1 MKHYNKI
8 RYYFYYLWW
17 ILVPLT
23 ITGILY
29 DSLMSFIPRI
39 EGDAINSI
47 KQQNTDLIIK
57 SSLIFLGLTIFAQIN
72 RFLKRYLVRVFSNKM
87 NYLMRNK
94 CFNHML
100 SLDMVFYKQN
110 KVGDILNKNTT
121 DISDTCESIRKLT
134 TEIFD
139 TVILMI
145 GYIVSYFLLDYKIAL
160 MSLPFVLISI
170 IISLLLKKKVYMTT
184 KDYKE
189 YSSKFKDSTL
199 NMLKNEIYFR
209 GMGVNEKY
217 IDQYSKEVDVL
228 AKKNVKNLVYKASM
242 ESIYSS
248 IGFIGLFFV
257 LYFGL
262 NNVIDG
268 TYDIGTFTTILTT
281 FVLIANK
288 GSKVGKSFNAYQG
301 LKVTW
306 KRIKPF
312 LEDDIEIEEEYQ
324 FNSDGLSLIDFSY
337 SYDDFKTPTITYS
350 FNKDEKIGIVGRVH
364 TGKSTLL
371 KSLTGLYEYD
381 GEAKLNGID
390 LKDLFKSKNQVIS
403 YCPSKESLFKD
414 SIANNIELGRDGNIK
429 EALNSACLTDS
440 QLDINTEINPTM
452 VNISGGQKQ
461 RLMLARSLYHQSNMY
476 LLDNPFSSL
485 ERSMSESISNQVLDM
500 NGLFFIVTNDEN
512 ILKKL
517 DRIIYLNDGIAKIDT
532 YFNLLKDD
540 SFKSLVEGDYDK
552 EITLGIY

>member
-8 RYYFYYLWW
+8 RYYFYYLWG

-57 SSLIFLGLTIFAQIN
+57 SALIFLGLTIFVQIN

-100 SLDMVFYKQN
+100 SLDMAFYEQN

-160 MSLPFVLISI
+160 MSLPFVLVSI

-217 IDQYSKEVDVL
+217 IDQYSKEVDIL

-248 IGFIGLFFV
+248 IGFIGLLFV

-268 TYDIGTFTTILTT
+268 IYDIGTFTTILTT

-312 LEDDIEIEEEYQ
+312 LEDDIEKEEEYQ

-500 NGLFFIVTNDEN
+500 NGFFFIVTNDEN

-540 SFKSLVEGDYDK
+540 SFKSLVEG
-552 EITLGIY
+552 

>member
-8 RYYFYYLWW
+8 RYYFYYLWG

-57 SSLIFLGLTIFAQIN
+57 SALIFLGLTIFVQIN

-100 SLDMVFYKQN
+100 SLDMAFYEQN

-170 IISLLLKKKVYMTT
+170 IISLFLKKKVYMTT

-217 IDQYSKEVDVL
+217 INQYSKEVDIL

-288 GSKVGKSFNAYQG
+288 GAKVGKSFNAYQG

-312 LEDDIEIEEEYQ
+312 LEDDIEKEEEYQ

-485 ERSMSESISNQVLDM
+485 ERSMSESISNQVLYM

-540 SFKSLVEGDYDK
+540 SFKSLVEG
-552 EITLGIY
+552 

>member
-8 RYYFYYLWW
+8 RYYFYYLWG

-57 SSLIFLGLTIFAQIN
+57 SALIFLGLTIFVQIN

-100 SLDMVFYKQN
+100 SLDMAFYEQN

-170 IISLLLKKKVYMTT
+170 IISLFLKKKVYMTT

-217 IDQYSKEVDVL
+217 IDQYSKEVDIL
-228 AKKNVKNLVYKASM
+228 AKKNVKNLVFKASM

-288 GSKVGKSFNAYQG
+288 GAKVGKSFNAYQG

-312 LEDDIEIEEEYQ
+312 LEDDIEKEEEYQ

-403 YCPSKESLFKD
+403 YCPSKEFLFKD

-540 SFKSLVEGDYDK
+540 SFKSLVEG
-552 EITLGIY
+552 

>member
-8 RYYFYYLWW
+8 RYYFYYLWG

-57 SSLIFLGLTIFAQIN
+57 SALIFLGLTIFVQIN

-160 MSLPFVLISI
+160 MSLSFVLISI

-217 IDQYSKEVDVL
+217 IDQYSKEVDIL

-312 LEDDIEIEEEYQ
+312 LEDDIEKEEEYQ

-350 FNKDEKIGIVGRVH
+350 FNKNEKIGIVGRVH

-485 ERSMSESISNQVLDM
+485 EKSMSESISNRVLDM

-540 SFKSLVEGDYDK
+540 SFKSLVEG
-552 EITLGIY
+552 

>member
-8 RYYFYYLWW
+8 RYYFYYLWG

-39 EGDAINSI
+39 QGDAINSI

-57 SSLIFLGLTIFAQIN
+57 SSLIFLGLTIFVQIN

-100 SLDMVFYKQN
+100 SLDMAFYEQN

-217 IDQYSKEVDVL
+217 IDQYSKEVDIL

-312 LEDDIEIEEEYQ
+312 LEDDIEKEEEYQ

-540 SFKSLVEGDYDK
+540 SFKSLVEG
-552 EITLGIY
+552 

>member
-8 RYYFYYLWW
+8 RYYFYYLWG

-39 EGDAINSI
+39 QGDAINSI

-57 SSLIFLGLTIFAQIN
+57 SALIFLGLTIFVQIN

-100 SLDMVFYKQN
+100 SLDMAFYEQN

-170 IISLLLKKKVYMTT
+170 IISLFLKKKVYMTT

-217 IDQYSKEVDVL
+217 IDQYSKEVDIL

-288 GSKVGKSFNAYQG
+288 GAKVGKSFNAYQG

-312 LEDDIEIEEEYQ
+312 LEDDIEKEEEYQ

-403 YCPSKESLFKD
+403 YCPSKEFLFKD

-485 ERSMSESISNQVLDM
+485 ERFMSESISNQVLDM

-540 SFKSLVEGDYDK
+540 SFKSLVEG
-552 EITLGIY
+552 

>member
-8 RYYFYYLWW
+8 RYYFYYLWG

-57 SSLIFLGLTIFAQIN
+57 SALIFLGLTIFVQIN

-100 SLDMVFYKQN
+100 SLDMAFYEQN

-189 YSSKFKDSTL
+189 YSSEFKDSTL

-217 IDQYSKEVDVL
+217 IDQYSKEVDIL

-312 LEDDIEIEEEYQ
+312 LEDDIEKEEEYQ

-540 SFKSLVEGDYDK
+540 SFKSLVEG
-552 EITLGIY
+552 

>member
-8 RYYFYYLWW
+8 RYYFYYLWG

-39 EGDAINSI
+39 QGDAINSI

-57 SSLIFLGLTIFAQIN
+57 SALIFLGLTIFVQIN

-100 SLDMVFYKQN
+100 SLDMAFYEQN

-170 IISLLLKKKVYMTT
+170 IISLFLKKKVYMTT

-217 IDQYSKEVDVL
+217 IDQYSKEVDIL

-288 GSKVGKSFNAYQG
+288 GAKVGKSFNAYQG

-312 LEDDIEIEEEYQ
+312 LEDDIEKEEEYQ

-540 SFKSLVEGDYDK
+540 SFKSLVEG
-552 EITLGIY
+552 

>member
-8 RYYFYYLWW
+8 RYYFYYLLG

-39 EGDAINSI
+39 QGDAINSI

-57 SSLIFLGLTIFAQIN
+57 SSLIFLGLTIFVQIN

-100 SLDMVFYKQN
+100 SLDMAFYEQN

-170 IISLLLKKKVYMTT
+170 IISLFLKKKVYMTT

-217 IDQYSKEVDVL
+217 IDQYSKEVDIL

-281 FVLIANK
+281 FALIANK
-288 GSKVGKSFNAYQG
+288 GAKVGKSFNAYQG

-312 LEDDIEIEEEYQ
+312 LEDDIEKEEEYQ

-403 YCPSKESLFKD
+403 YCPSKEFLFKD
-414 SIANNIELGRDGNIK
+414 SIVNNIELGRDGNIK

-485 ERSMSESISNQVLDM
+485 ERFMSESISNQVLDM

-540 SFKSLVEGDYDK
+540 SFKSLVEG
-552 EITLGIY
+552 

>member
-8 RYYFYYLWW
+8 RYYFYYLLG

-39 EGDAINSI
+39 QGDAINSI

-57 SSLIFLGLTIFAQIN
+57 SSLIFLGLTIFVQIN

-100 SLDMVFYKQN
+100 SLDMAFYEQN

-217 IDQYSKEVDVL
+217 IDQYSKEVDIL

-281 FVLIANK
+281 FALIANK
-288 GSKVGKSFNAYQG
+288 GAKVGKSFNAYQG

-312 LEDDIEIEEEYQ
+312 LEDDIEKEEEYQ

-403 YCPSKESLFKD
+403 YCPSKEFLFKD
-414 SIANNIELGRDGNIK
+414 SIVNNIELGRDGNIK

-485 ERSMSESISNQVLDM
+485 ERFMSESISNQVLDM

-540 SFKSLVEGDYDK
+540 SFKSLVEG
-552 EITLGIY
+552 

>member
-39 EGDAINSI
+39 QGDAINSI

-57 SSLIFLGLTIFAQIN
+57 SSLIFLGLTIFVQIN

-100 SLDMVFYKQN
+100 SLDMAFYEQN

-170 IISLLLKKKVYMTT
+170 IISLFLKKKVYMTT

-217 IDQYSKEVDVL
+217 INQYSKEVDIL

-262 NNVIDG
+262 DNVIDG

-288 GSKVGKSFNAYQG
+288 GAKVGKSFNAYQG

-312 LEDDIEIEEEYQ
+312 LEDDIEKEEEYQ

-414 SIANNIELGRDGNIK
+414 SIVNNIELGRDGNIK

-540 SFKSLVEGDYDK
+540 SFKSLVEG
-552 EITLGIY
+552 

>member
-8 RYYFYYLWW
+8 RYYFYYLWG

-47 KQQNTDLIIK
+47 KQQNADLIIK
-57 SSLIFLGLTIFAQIN
+57 SALIFLGLTIFVQIN

-100 SLDMVFYKQN
+100 SLDMAFYEQN

-170 IISLLLKKKVYMTT
+170 IISLFLKKKVYMTT

-217 IDQYSKEVDVL
+217 IDQYSKEVDIL

-288 GSKVGKSFNAYQG
+288 GAKVGKSFNAYQG

-312 LEDDIEIEEEYQ
+312 LEDDIEKEEEYQ

-485 ERSMSESISNQVLDM
+485 ERLMSESISNQVLDM

-540 SFKSLVEGDYDK
+540 SFKSLVEG
-552 EITLGIY
+552 

>member
-57 SSLIFLGLTIFAQIN
+57 SALIFLGLTIFVQIN

-100 SLDMVFYKQN
+100 SLDMAFYEQN

-170 IISLLLKKKVYMTT
+170 IISLFLKKKVYMTT

-217 IDQYSKEVDVL
+217 IDQYSKEVDIL

-288 GSKVGKSFNAYQG
+288 GAKVGKSFNAYQG

-312 LEDDIEIEEEYQ
+312 LEDDIEKEEEYQ

-414 SIANNIELGRDGNIK
+414 SIVNNIELGRDGNIK

-540 SFKSLVEGDYDK
+540 SFKSLVEG
-552 EITLGIY
+552 

>member
-8 RYYFYYLWW
+8 RYYFYYLWG

-57 SSLIFLGLTIFAQIN
+57 SALIFLGLTIFVQIN

-100 SLDMVFYKQN
+100 SLDMAFYEQN

-217 IDQYSKEVDVL
+217 IDQYSKEVDIL

-312 LEDDIEIEEEYQ
+312 LEDDIEKEEEYQ

-532 YFNLLKDD
+532 YFNLMKDD
-540 SFKSLVEGDYDK
+540 SFKFLVEG
-552 EITLGIY
+552 

>member
-8 RYYFYYLWW
+8 RYYFYYLWG

-57 SSLIFLGLTIFAQIN
+57 SSLIFLGLTIFVQIN

-100 SLDMVFYKQN
+100 SLDMVFYERN

-160 MSLPFVLISI
+160 MSLPFVLVSI
-170 IISLLLKKKVYMTT
+170 IISLFLKKKVYMTT

-217 IDQYSKEVDVL
+217 IDQYSKEVDIL

-288 GSKVGKSFNAYQG
+288 GAKVGKSFNAYQG

-312 LEDDIEIEEEYQ
+312 LEDDIEKEEEYQ

-540 SFKSLVEGDYDK
+540 SFKSLVEG
-552 EITLGIY
+552 

>member
-8 RYYFYYLWW
+8 RYYFYYLWG

-57 SSLIFLGLTIFAQIN
+57 SALIFLGLTIFVQIN

-100 SLDMVFYKQN
+100 SLDMAFYEQN

-160 MSLPFVLISI
+160 MSLPFVLVSI

-199 NMLKNEIYFR
+199 NMLRNEIYFR

-217 IDQYSKEVDVL
+217 IDQYSKEVDIL

-288 GSKVGKSFNAYQG
+288 GAKVGKSFNAYQG

-312 LEDDIEIEEEYQ
+312 LEDDIEKEEEYQ

-500 NGLFFIVTNDEN
+500 NGLFFIVINDEN

-540 SFKSLVEGDYDK
+540 SFKSLVEG
-552 EITLGIY
+552 

>member
-8 RYYFYYLWW
+8 RYYFYYLWG
-17 ILVPLT
+17 ILVLLT

-39 EGDAINSI
+39 QGNAINSI

-57 SSLIFLGLTIFAQIN
+57 SALIFLGLTIFVQIN

-100 SLDMVFYKQN
+100 SLDMAFYEQN

-217 IDQYSKEVDVL
+217 IDQYSKEVDIL

-288 GSKVGKSFNAYQG
+288 GAKVGKSFNAYQG

-312 LEDDIEIEEEYQ
+312 LEDDIEKEEEYQ

-403 YCPSKESLFKD
+403 YCPSKEFLFKD
-414 SIANNIELGRDGNIK
+414 SIVNNIELGRDGNIK

-540 SFKSLVEGDYDK
+540 SFKSLVEG
-552 EITLGIY
+552 

>member
-8 RYYFYYLWW
+8 RYYFYYLWG

-57 SSLIFLGLTIFAQIN
+57 SALIFLGLTIFVQIN

-100 SLDMVFYKQN
+100 SLDMAFYEQN

-134 TEIFD
+134 TEMFD

-170 IISLLLKKKVYMTT
+170 IISLFLKKKVYMTT

-217 IDQYSKEVDVL
+217 IDQYSKEVDIL

-281 FVLIANK
+281 FALIANK
-288 GSKVGKSFNAYQG
+288 GAKVGKSFNAYQG

-312 LEDDIEIEEEYQ
+312 LEDDIEKEEEYQ

-381 GEAKLNGID
+381 GKAKLNGID

-414 SIANNIELGRDGNIK
+414 SIVNNIELGRDGNIK

-485 ERSMSESISNQVLDM
+485 ERFMSESISNQVLDM

-540 SFKSLVEGDYDK
+540 SFKSLVEG
-552 EITLGIY
+552 

>member
-8 RYYFYYLWW
+8 RYYFYYLWG

-57 SSLIFLGLTIFAQIN
+57 SSLIFLGLTIFVQIN

-100 SLDMVFYKQN
+100 SLDMAFYEQN

-170 IISLLLKKKVYMTT
+170 IISLFLKKKVYMTT

-217 IDQYSKEVDVL
+217 IDQYSKEVDIL
-228 AKKNVKNLVYKASM
+228 AKKNVKNLVFKASM

-288 GSKVGKSFNAYQG
+288 GAKVGKSFNAYQG

-312 LEDDIEIEEEYQ
+312 LEDDIEKEEEYQ

-540 SFKSLVEGDYDK
+540 SFKSLVEG
-552 EITLGIY
+552 

>member
-8 RYYFYYLWW
+8 RYYFYYLLG

-39 EGDAINSI
+39 QGDAINSI

-57 SSLIFLGLTIFAQIN
+57 SSLIFLGLTIFVQIN

-100 SLDMVFYKQN
+100 SLDMAFYEQN

-170 IISLLLKKKVYMTT
+170 IISLFLKKKVYMTT

-199 NMLKNEIYFR
+199 NMLNNEIYFR

-217 IDQYSKEVDVL
+217 IDQYSKEVDIL

-288 GSKVGKSFNAYQG
+288 GAKVGKSFNAYQG

-312 LEDDIEIEEEYQ
+312 LEDDIEKEEEYQ

-403 YCPSKESLFKD
+403 YCPSKEFLFKD
-414 SIANNIELGRDGNIK
+414 SIVNNIELGRDGNIK

-540 SFKSLVEGDYDK
+540 SFKSLVEG
-552 EITLGIY
+552 

>member
-8 RYYFYYLWW
+8 RYYFYYLWG

-39 EGDAINSI
+39 QGDAINSI

-57 SSLIFLGLTIFAQIN
+57 SALIFLGLTIFVQIN

-100 SLDMVFYKQN
+100 SLDMAFYEQN

-217 IDQYSKEVDVL
+217 IDQYSKEVDIL
-228 AKKNVKNLVYKASM
+228 ARKNVKNLVYKASM

-262 NNVIDG
+262 NNIIDG
-268 TYDIGTFTTILTT
+268 TYDIGTFTTIITT

-312 LEDDIEIEEEYQ
+312 LEDDIEKEEEYQ

-540 SFKSLVEGDYDK
+540 SFKSLVEG
-552 EITLGIY
+552 

>member
-1 MKHYNKI
+1 MKYYNKI
-8 RYYFYYLWW
+8 RYYFYYLWG

-39 EGDAINSI
+39 QGDAINSI

-57 SSLIFLGLTIFAQIN
+57 SALIFLGLTIFVQIN

-100 SLDMVFYKQN
+100 SLDMAFYEQN

-170 IISLLLKKKVYMTT
+170 IISLFLKKKVYMTT

-217 IDQYSKEVDVL
+217 IDQYSKEVDIL

-288 GSKVGKSFNAYQG
+288 GAKVGKSFNAYQG

-312 LEDDIEIEEEYQ
+312 LEDDIEKEEEYQ

-540 SFKSLVEGDYDK
+540 SFKSLVE
-552 EITLGIY
+552 E

>member
-8 RYYFYYLWW
+8 RYYFYYLWG

-39 EGDAINSI
+39 QGDAINSI

-57 SSLIFLGLTIFAQIN
+57 SSLIFLGLTIFVQIN

-100 SLDMVFYKQN
+100 SLDMAFYEQN

-170 IISLLLKKKVYMTT
+170 IISLFLKKKVYMTT

-217 IDQYSKEVDVL
+217 IDQYSKEVDIL

-242 ESIYSS
+242 ESIYLS

-288 GSKVGKSFNAYQG
+288 GAKVGKSFNAYQG

-312 LEDDIEIEEEYQ
+312 LEDDIEKEEEYQ

-403 YCPSKESLFKD
+403 YCPSKEFLFKD
-414 SIANNIELGRDGNIK
+414 SIVNNIELGRDGNIK

-485 ERSMSESISNQVLDM
+485 ERFMSESISNQVLDM

-540 SFKSLVEGDYDK
+540 SFKSLVEG
-552 EITLGIY
+552 

>member
-1 MKHYNKI
+1 MKHSNKI
-8 RYYFYYLWW
+8 RYYFYYLWG

-57 SSLIFLGLTIFAQIN
+57 SALIFLGLTIFVQIN

-217 IDQYSKEVDVL
+217 IDQYSKEVDIL

-248 IGFIGLFFV
+248 IGFIGLLFV

-268 TYDIGTFTTILTT
+268 IYDIGTFTTILTT

-312 LEDDIEIEEEYQ
+312 LEDDIEKEEEYQ

-540 SFKSLVEGDYDK
+540 SFKSLVEG
-552 EITLGIY
+552 

>member
-8 RYYFYYLWW
+8 RYYFYYLWG

-39 EGDAINSI
+39 QGDAINSI

-57 SSLIFLGLTIFAQIN
+57 SSLLFLGLTIFVQIN

-100 SLDMVFYKQN
+100 SLNMTFYEQN

-217 IDQYSKEVDVL
+217 IDQYSKEVDIL

-288 GSKVGKSFNAYQG
+288 GAKVGKSFNAYQG

-312 LEDDIEIEEEYQ
+312 LEDDIEKEEEYQ

-414 SIANNIELGRDGNIK
+414 SIVNNIELGRDGNIK

-485 ERSMSESISNQVLDM
+485 ERLMSESISNQVLDM

-540 SFKSLVEGDYDK
+540 SFKSLVEG
-552 EITLGIY
+552 

>member
-8 RYYFYYLWW
+8 RYYFYYLLG

-39 EGDAINSI
+39 QGDAINSI

-57 SSLIFLGLTIFAQIN
+57 SSLIFLGLTIFVQIN

-100 SLDMVFYKQN
+100 SLDMAFYEQN

-170 IISLLLKKKVYMTT
+170 IISLFLKKKVYIST

-217 IDQYSKEVDVL
+217 IDQYSKEVDIL

-288 GSKVGKSFNAYQG
+288 GAKVGKSFNAYQG

-312 LEDDIEIEEEYQ
+312 LEDDIEKEEEYQ

-403 YCPSKESLFKD
+403 YCPSKEFLFKD
-414 SIANNIELGRDGNIK
+414 SIVNNIELGRDGNIK

-540 SFKSLVEGDYDK
+540 SFKSLVEG
-552 EITLGIY
+552 

>member
-8 RYYFYYLWW
+8 RYYFYYLWG

-57 SSLIFLGLTIFAQIN
+57 SSLIFLGLTIFVQIN

-100 SLDMVFYKQN
+100 SLDMAFYEQN

-217 IDQYSKEVDVL
+217 IDQYSKEVDIL

-312 LEDDIEIEEEYQ
+312 LEDDIEKEEEYH

-371 KSLTGLYEYD
+371 KSLTGLYGYD

-429 EALNSACLTDS
+429 EALNLACLTDS

-461 RLMLARSLYHQSNMY
+461 RLMLARSLYHQANMY

-517 DRIIYLNDGIAKIDT
+517 DKIIYLNDGIAKIDT

-540 SFKSLVEGDYDK
+540 SFKSLVEG
-552 EITLGIY
+552 

>member
-8 RYYFYYLWW
+8 RYYFYYLWG

-57 SSLIFLGLTIFAQIN
+57 SALIFLGLTIFVQIN

-217 IDQYSKEVDVL
+217 IDQYSKEVDIL

-262 NNVIDG
+262 NNIIDG
-268 TYDIGTFTTILTT
+268 TYDIGTFTTVLTT

-312 LEDDIEIEEEYQ
+312 LEDDIEKEEEYQ

-414 SIANNIELGRDGNIK
+414 SIVNNIELGRDGNIK
-429 EALNSACLTDS
+429 KALNSACLTDS
-440 QLDINTEINPTM
+440 QLDMNTEINPTM

-540 SFKSLVEGDYDK
+540 SFKSLVEG
-552 EITLGIY
+552 

>member
-8 RYYFYYLWW
+8 RYYFYYLWG

-57 SSLIFLGLTIFAQIN
+57 SALIFLGLTIFVQIN

-100 SLDMVFYKQN
+100 SLDMAFYEQN

-217 IDQYSKEVDVL
+217 IDQYSKEVDIL

-312 LEDDIEIEEEYQ
+312 LEDDIEKEEEYQ

-461 RLMLARSLYHQSNMY
+461 RLMLVRSLYYQSNMY

-540 SFKSLVEGDYDK
+540 SFKSLVEG
-552 EITLGIY
+552 

>member
-8 RYYFYYLWW
+8 RYYFYYLLG

-39 EGDAINSI
+39 QGDAINSI

-57 SSLIFLGLTIFAQIN
+57 SALIFLGLTIFVQIN

-100 SLDMVFYKQN
+100 SLDMAFYEQN

-217 IDQYSKEVDVL
+217 IDQYSKEVDIL

-281 FVLIANK
+281 FALIANK
-288 GSKVGKSFNAYQG
+288 GAKVGKSFNAYQG

-312 LEDDIEIEEEYQ
+312 LEDDIEKEEEYQ

-403 YCPSKESLFKD
+403 YCPSKEFLFKD
-414 SIANNIELGRDGNIK
+414 SIVNNIELGRDGNIK

-461 RLMLARSLYHQSNMY
+461 RLMLARSLYHQSNIY

-485 ERSMSESISNQVLDM
+485 ERFMSESISNQVLDM

-540 SFKSLVEGDYDK
+540 SFKSLVEG
-552 EITLGIY
+552 

>member
-8 RYYFYYLWW
+8 RYYFYYLLG

-39 EGDAINSI
+39 QGDAINSI

-57 SSLIFLGLTIFAQIN
+57 SSLIFLGLTIFVQIN

-100 SLDMVFYKQN
+100 SLDMAFYEQN

-170 IISLLLKKKVYMTT
+170 IISLFLKKKVYMTT

-217 IDQYSKEVDVL
+217 IDQYSKEVDIL

-288 GSKVGKSFNAYQG
+288 GAKVGKSFNAYQG

-312 LEDDIEIEEEYQ
+312 LEDDIEKEEEYQ

-403 YCPSKESLFKD
+403 YCPSKEFLFKD
-414 SIANNIELGRDGNIK
+414 SIVNNIELGRDGNIK

-485 ERSMSESISNQVLDM
+485 ERFMSESISNQVLDM

-540 SFKSLVEGDYDK
+540 SFKSLVEG
-552 EITLGIY
+552 

>member
-8 RYYFYYLWW
+8 RYYFYYLWG

-39 EGDAINSI
+39 QGDAINSI

-57 SSLIFLGLTIFAQIN
+57 SALIFLGLTIFVQIN

-100 SLDMVFYKQN
+100 SLDMAFYEQN

-170 IISLLLKKKVYMTT
+170 IISLFLKKKVYMTT

-217 IDQYSKEVDVL
+217 IDQYSKEVDIL

-288 GSKVGKSFNAYQG
+288 GAKVGKSFNAYQG

-312 LEDDIEIEEEYQ
+312 LEDDIEKEEEYQ

-429 EALNSACLTDS
+429 EALNSAFLTDS

-540 SFKSLVEGDYDK
+540 SFKSLVEG
-552 EITLGIY
+552 

>member
-8 RYYFYYLWW
+8 RYYFYYLLG

-39 EGDAINSI
+39 QGDAINSI

-57 SSLIFLGLTIFAQIN
+57 SSLIFLGLTIFVQIN

-100 SLDMVFYKQN
+100 SLDMAFYEQN

-170 IISLLLKKKVYMTT
+170 IISLFLKKKVYMTT

-217 IDQYSKEVDVL
+217 IDQYSKEVDIL

-257 LYFGL
+257 LYFGF

-288 GSKVGKSFNAYQG
+288 GAKVGKSFNAYQG

-312 LEDDIEIEEEYQ
+312 LEDDIEKEEEYQ

-403 YCPSKESLFKD
+403 YCPSKEFLFKD
-414 SIANNIELGRDGNIK
+414 SIVNNIELGRDGNIK

-540 SFKSLVEGDYDK
+540 SFKSLVEG
-552 EITLGIY
+552 

>member
-8 RYYFYYLWW
+8 RYYFYYLLG

-39 EGDAINSI
+39 QGDAINSI

-57 SSLIFLGLTIFAQIN
+57 SSLIFLGLTIFVQIN

-100 SLDMVFYKQN
+100 SLDMAFYEQN

-170 IISLLLKKKVYMTT
+170 IISLFLKKKVYMTT

-217 IDQYSKEVDVL
+217 IDQYSKEVDIL

-281 FVLIANK
+281 FALIANK
-288 GSKVGKSFNAYQG
+288 GAKVGKSFNAYQG

-312 LEDDIEIEEEYQ
+312 LEDDIEKEEEYQ
-324 FNSDGLSLIDFSY
+324 FNSDRLSLIDFSY

-403 YCPSKESLFKD
+403 YCPSKEFLFKD
-414 SIANNIELGRDGNIK
+414 SIVNNIELGRDGNIK

-485 ERSMSESISNQVLDM
+485 ERFMSESISNQVLDM

-540 SFKSLVEGDYDK
+540 SFKSLVEG
-552 EITLGIY
+552 

>member
-8 RYYFYYLWW
+8 RYYFYYLWG

-57 SSLIFLGLTIFAQIN
+57 SALIFLGLTIFVQIN

-100 SLDMVFYKQN
+100 SFDMVFYEQN

-189 YSSKFKDSTL
+189 YSSEFKDSTL

-217 IDQYSKEVDVL
+217 INQYSKEVDIL

-262 NNVIDG
+262 NNVIDA

-312 LEDDIEIEEEYQ
+312 LEDDIEKEEEYQ

-517 DRIIYLNDGIAKIDT
+517 DKIIYLNDGIAKIDT

-540 SFKSLVEGDYDK
+540 SFKSLVEG
-552 EITLGIY
+552 

>member
-1 MKHYNKI
+1 MKYYNKI
-8 RYYFYYLWW
+8 RYYFYYLWG

-39 EGDAINSI
+39 QGDAINSI

-57 SSLIFLGLTIFAQIN
+57 SALIFLGLTIFVQIN

-100 SLDMVFYKQN
+100 SLDMAFYEQN

-170 IISLLLKKKVYMTT
+170 IISLFLKKKVYMTT

-217 IDQYSKEVDVL
+217 IDQYSKEVDIL

-288 GSKVGKSFNAYQG
+288 GAKVGKSFNAYQG

-312 LEDDIEIEEEYQ
+312 LEDDIEKEEEYQ

-485 ERSMSESISNQVLDM
+485 ERFMSESISNQVLDM

-540 SFKSLVEGDYDK
+540 SFKSLVEG
-552 EITLGIY
+552 

>member
-8 RYYFYYLWW
+8 RYYFYYLWG

-57 SSLIFLGLTIFAQIN
+57 SALIFLGLTIFVQIN

-100 SLDMVFYKQN
+100 SLDMAFYEQN

-170 IISLLLKKKVYMTT
+170 IISLFLKKKVYMTT

-217 IDQYSKEVDVL
+217 INQYSKEVDIL

-288 GSKVGKSFNAYQG
+288 GAKVGKSFNAYQG

-312 LEDDIEIEEEYQ
+312 LEDDIEKEEEYQ

-403 YCPSKESLFKD
+403 YCPSIESLFKD

-540 SFKSLVEGDYDK
+540 SFKSLVEG
-552 EITLGIY
+552 

>member
-39 EGDAINSI
+39 QGDAINSI

-57 SSLIFLGLTIFAQIN
+57 SSLIFLGLTIFVQIN

-100 SLDMVFYKQN
+100 SLDMAFYEQN

-170 IISLLLKKKVYMTT
+170 IISLFLKKKVYMTT

-217 IDQYSKEVDVL
+217 INQYSKEVDIL

-288 GSKVGKSFNAYQG
+288 GAKVGKSFNAYQG

-312 LEDDIEIEEEYQ
+312 LEDDIEKEEEYQ

-381 GEAKLNGID
+381 GETKLNGID

-540 SFKSLVEGDYDK
+540 SFKSLVEG
-552 EITLGIY
+552 

>member
-39 EGDAINSI
+39 QGDAINSI

-57 SSLIFLGLTIFAQIN
+57 SALIFLGLTIFVQIN

-100 SLDMVFYKQN
+100 SLDMAFYEQN

-170 IISLLLKKKVYMTT
+170 IISLFLKKKVYMTT

-217 IDQYSKEVDVL
+217 IDQYSKEVDIL

-288 GSKVGKSFNAYQG
+288 GAKVGKSFNAYQG

-312 LEDDIEIEEEYQ
+312 LEDDIEKEEEYQ

-485 ERSMSESISNQVLDM
+485 ERLMSESISNQVLDM

-540 SFKSLVEGDYDK
+540 SFKSLVEG
-552 EITLGIY
+552 